1 MHPLRDPAFDP
12 RHPTHRAFLIRAVI
26 LDYGDV
32 ISLPPDPAI
41 ITEMAGLFKIPEKRF
56 REIYGSFRHA
66 YDRGSLSAH
75 EYWTSIGEEA
85 RVNLTASDIARLRE
99 ADVRMWGRLNA
110 AILRWADRLHA
121 SGMKTAVLSNMH
133 DDMVQHVRKNGEW
146 TRRFDCL
153 TLSSAL
159 HMAKPEREI
168 FEHCL
173 KSLNVEAGEALFIDD
188 REANVEAAKAIG
200 IRGILAPTPAR
211 LLENLRAIGF
221 APLPEETQ
229 GFLNAGG

>member
-1 MHPLRDPAFDP
+1 MQPSRDSAFVSWHPVHTPSV
-12 RHPTHRAFLIRAVI
+12 IRAVI

-32 ISLPPDPAI
+32 ISLPPDPAVI
-41 ITEMAGLFKIPEKRF
+41 AEMVGFFKLPEERF
-56 REIYGSFRHA
+56 REVYGSFRHA

-85 RVNLTASDIARLRE
+85 GVDLTGSDIALLRE
-99 ADVRMWGRLNA
+99 ADVKLWGRLNG
-110 AILRWADRLHA
+110 AILRWADQLCA
-121 SGMKTAVLSNMH
+121 AGMKTAVLSNMH
-133 DDMVQHVRKNGEW
+133 DDMVQHLRKNGEW

-173 KSLNVEAGEALFIDD
+173 KSLNMDAREALFIDD
-188 REANVEAAKAIG
+188 REANVEAARAVG
-200 IRGILAPTPAR
+200 MRGIVAPTYAQ
-211 LLENLRAIGF
+211 LQEKLRAIGF
-221 APLPEETQ
+221 APLPE
-229 GFLNAGG
+229 